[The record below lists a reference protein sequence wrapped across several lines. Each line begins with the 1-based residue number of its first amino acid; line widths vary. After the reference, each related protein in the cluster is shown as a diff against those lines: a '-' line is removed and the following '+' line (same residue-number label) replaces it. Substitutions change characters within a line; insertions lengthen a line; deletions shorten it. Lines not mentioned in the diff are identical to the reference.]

1 MIETAPVPDHCMAD
15 GDIHIRTSRRARRL
29 RIDVTARKGVVVVA
43 PAGTPAEAINRFVLE
58 KRDWIRRARNRVA
71 AEAAASAPAD
81 AAALPDRLE
90 LRALDRRLP
99 VQTVPADRR
108 RIIDA
113 GDHLRVE
120 GVTDPADTRAQL
132 ERWLKAEAKRALVPR
147 LDELARDHDLRF
159 ERTAVRG
166 QRTRWASCSGR
177 GTISLNFRLLFL
189 PWRLVEH
196 VMLHEL
202 AHTRHLNHSRHFWA
216 LLARLDPDWRHH
228 HDELRDARRWV
239 PAWVEMD

>member
-1 MIETAPVPDHCMAD
+1 MAD
-15 GDIHIRTSRRARRL
+15 GEIQIRTSRRARRL
-29 RIDVTARKGVVVVA
+29 RIDVTARRGVVLVV
-43 PAGTPAEAINRFVLE
+43 PAGTPSDVVNRFVLD

-71 AEAAASAPAD
+71 AEAAARAPAD
-81 AAALPDRLE
+81 AAALPDQLE
-90 LRALDRRLP
+90 LRALDRSLP
-99 VQTVPADRR
+99 VRTIDADRR

-120 GVTDPADTRAQL
+120 GVADPGDVRSRL
-132 ERWLKAEAKRALVPR
+132 EAWLKAEAKRALVPR
-147 LDELARDHDLRF
+147 LGELARTHDLQF
-159 ERTAVRG
+159 ERTTVRG

-216 LLARLDPDWRHH
+216 LLARIDPDWRRH